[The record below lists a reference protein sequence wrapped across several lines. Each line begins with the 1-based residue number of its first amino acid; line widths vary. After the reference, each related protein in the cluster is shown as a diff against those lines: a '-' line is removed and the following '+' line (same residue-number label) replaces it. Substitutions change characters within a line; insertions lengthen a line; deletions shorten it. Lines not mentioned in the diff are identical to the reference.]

1 MEKNIYIHHINI
13 SDLKIQ
19 EIPKLFEDS
28 MKEFSQ
34 DPENEE
40 NFVYWFISNDYRETQ
55 YMNTENIPHE
65 YLIRLKYFLDSS
77 QELVNYL
84 IKEIKNNPEIDN
96 LGDLSILMSESQHL
110 KNIIVSYEQSLALNE
125 IGFNDNSNIL
135 WKSETELIVSI
146 FDSDESKGEVI
157 LPEERKNYIPTSFKT
172 RIFNWFVEKY
182 KMEGLVLQQKESDD
196 LSTPLY
202 YITVTHSDGEEI
214 KGLFNSSVEVNPDY
228 YLEYEK
234 AESACMDKLIELAKK
249 L

>member
-1 MEKNIYIHHINI
+1 MEKNIYIHNINVKGI
-13 SDLKIQ
+13 EIR
-19 EIPKLFEDS
+19 EIPKLMEDS
-28 MKEFSQ
+28 IKEFSY
-34 DPENEE
+34 DSGNEE
-40 NFVYWFISNDYRETQ
+40 DLVYWFLSQKDEGVQ
-55 YMNTENIPHE
+55 YIESKNIPQE
-65 YLIRLKYFLDSS
+65 YLMRLKSFLDSS
-77 QELVNYL
+77 QKITNFL
-84 IKEIKNNPEIDN
+84 IKEIKDNPEIDN

-182 KMEGLVLQQKESDD
+182 KMDGLVLQQKESDD

-202 YITVTHSDGEEI
+202 YISIAHLEGEEI
-214 KGLFNSSVEVNPDY
+214 KGLFNSSAGVNPDY

-234 AESACMDKLIELAKK
+234 AESACIDKLIELAKK

>member
-55 YMNTENIPHE
+55 YINTENIPHG

-182 KMEGLVLQQKESDD
+182 KMDGLVLQQKESDD

-202 YITVTHSDGEEI
+202 YISIAHLEGEEI
-214 KGLFNSSVEVNPDY
+214 KGLFNSSAGVNPDY

-234 AESACMDKLIELAKK
+234 AESACIDKLIELAKK